1 MTLTRNLYEMD
12 EVVSALQICLRTNNP
27 QALFWL
33 WELVVSQEEA
43 LALCTL
49 TNDPLPEED
58 WVMRYCRVTNT
69 LSHLHT
75 LQSDWSSWTATVGR
89 RHARLHAIPPD
100 AIHKDTTRGR
110 IAFKYTN
117 IGDLRDPVPQLVDGC
132 QFWRTVIQEY
142 GITMDAETEAVVFP
156 DDDRMEDFYDRYFP
170 DDIPDEWSK
179 SDQEKSH
186 GRGVKRQ

>member
-1 MTLTRNLYEMD
+1 MTLTRNLYELD
-12 EVVSALQICLRTNNP
+12 EVVSALQTCLRTNNP

-49 TNDPLPEED
+49 PDSQSEDD
-58 WVMRYCRVTNT
+58 WVMRYCQVTDRCKQLNQ
-69 LSHLHT
+69 LRLE
-75 LQSDWSSWTATVGR
+75 WSSWTASVGR
-89 RHARLHAIPPD
+89 RHARLHAIPPE

-132 QFWRTVIQEY
+132 QFWQKAIREY
-142 GITMDAETEAVVFP
+142 GITIDAETEAVVFP
-156 DDDRMEDFYDRYFP
+156 DDDRMEHFYDRYFP